1 MSGAGLGP
9 LSLNELLGGPDAA
22 LPGVLADLELYLPD
36 AFDTLYTS
44 EEPSCGEALVF
55 SISSALA
62 RAVSSAR
69 AD

>member
-1 MSGAGLGP
+1 MSGAKLCLFSLNGP
-9 LSLNELLGGPDAA
+9 LPGPDATLAGA
-22 LPGVLADLELYLPD
+22 LTDLELYLPD
-36 AFDTLYTS
+36 PFETLYIS
-44 EEPSCGEALVF
+44 AEPSCCEALVF